1 MIVDLNMNKTIHYF
15 SLAQNQEDVA
25 EKIRGVLGL
34 PPSESGENAANIRPK
49 RKATKVPTIEESE
62 DDDSFDD
69 GHFIPEDEDEQNNET
84 FASSSASEQEQTNT
98 TNKRHID
105 VAYQA
110 PPRLRDSCKVQQQI
124 RRDKMKESMDS
135 DNLSSDQTNFW
146 KPDEQDLE
154 DERSVFIARDF
165 ICQNNFGI
173 AAYEMHPTSLAR
185 MKQGLEPLRK
195 ADKDFVARTAG

>member
-1 MIVDLNMNKTIHYF
+1 MNKTIHYF

-34 PPSESGENAANIRPK
+34 PSSESGANVANNRPK
-49 RKATKVPTIEESE
+49 RKATKVPIIEEAE

-69 GHFIPEDEDEQNNET
+69 GHFLPEDEDEQNIET
-84 FASSSASEQEQTNT
+84 SASSSESEQEQTN
-98 TNKRHID
+98 KRLKD
-105 VAYQA
+105 VTYQA

>member
-1 MIVDLNMNKTIHYF
+1 M
-15 SLAQNQEDVA
+15 
-25 EKIRGVLGL
+25 GL
-34 PPSESGENAANIRPK
+34 PPSESGANAANIRPK

-69 GHFIPEDEDEQNNET
+69 GHFLPDDEQNIET
-84 FASSSASEQEQTNT
+84 SASSSGSEQEQTNT
-98 TNKRHID
+98 TQSPKKKQTCKRHID

-135 DNLSSDQTNFW
+135 DNLSSDQTDFW

-173 AAYEMHPTSLAR
+173 GIMHR
-185 MKQGLEPLRK
+185 NKC
-195 ADKDFVARTAG
+195 

>member
-1 MIVDLNMNKTIHYF
+1 M
-15 SLAQNQEDVA
+15 
-25 EKIRGVLGL
+25 GL
-34 PPSESGENAANIRPK
+34 PSSESGANVANNRPK
-49 RKATKVPTIEESE
+49 RKATKVPIIEEAE

-69 GHFIPEDEDEQNNET
+69 GHFLPEDEDEQNIET
-84 FASSSASEQEQTNT
+84 SASSSESEQEQTN
-98 TNKRHID
+98 KRLKD

-135 DNLSSDQTNFW
+135 DNLSSDQTDFW